1 MIPQLR
7 IATLLCGL
15 LLCLAGISSCGD
27 DEEPPVEGYDPSLLY
42 DATPYEFDLP
52 AGIPQPNIPAD
63 NPMTVAGVSLGRHLF
78 YDPIISGDS
87 SMACAECHKQENAF
101 SVTDQFSIGIEG
113 IAGTRNSMP
122 LFNLAFGLNPRFTW
136 GGAATHLEEQ
146 MLEPIKNPIEMNLG
160 LDEMLMRLQSDSNY
174 LDRFSKAFGELP
186 SEDRTAKA
194 LAQFI
199 RSITSFNSDYDRA
212 LRNEPVFP
220 SELALQG
227 KDVFEFEGT
236 GDDSECIHCHG
247 GVLFTDNLFHNNG
260 IDFSNDF
267 FGFAD
272 LGLGAEVNDSLKNGF
287 FKSPTLRNIM
297 ITGPYMHD
305 GRFDNLDAVLDHY
318 SDQIKFSPNVDPLIR
333 SQYTTGDTLLL
344 SQNEKDALIAF
355 LELLTDETLLTN
367 EAYSSPF

>member
-1 MIPQLR
+1 MLA
-7 IATLLCGL
+7 IAAMLVTVLLGLNACG
-15 LLCLAGISSCGD
+15 GD
-27 DEEPPVEGYDPSLLY
+27 DENPDGYDATLLY

-52 AGIPQPNIPAD
+52 DGTPSPTIPAD
-63 NPMTVAGVSLGRHLF
+63 NPMTLAGVSLGRHLF
-78 YDPIISGDS
+78 YDPIISSDS
-87 SMACAECHKQENAF
+87 SMACADCHKQENAF
-101 SVTDQFSIGIEG
+101 SVTDQFSIGVEG

-136 GGAATHLEEQ
+136 GGAATHLEQQ
-146 MLEPIKNPIEMNLG
+146 MLEPIQNPIEMNLG
-160 LDEMLMRLQSDSNY
+160 LDEMVMRLQNDTDY

-186 SEDRTAKA
+186 NKELTSKA
-194 LAQFI
+194 LAQFV
-199 RSITSFNSDYDRA
+199 RSITSFDSDYDRA

-247 GVLFTDNLFHNNG
+247 GFLFTDNLFHNNG
-260 IDFSNDF
+260 IDFSSDY

-272 LGLGAEVNDSLKNGF
+272 LGLGAEENDSLKNGF
-287 FKSPTLRNIM
+287 FKTPSLRNIM
-297 ITGPYMHD
+297 VTGPYMHD
-305 GRFDNLDAVLDHY
+305 GRFDDLGDVLDHY
-318 SDQIKFSPNVDPLIR
+318 SDQIQFSPNVNPLIR
-333 SQYTTGDTLLL
+333 SPHTTGDTLLFT
-344 SQNEKDALIAF
+344 QAEKEALLAF